1 VLQALEIV
9 RDVVGNLVLPRD
21 RQVKV
26 RAAGPGVS
34 GPLNQTGVFPALALQ
49 MIGVG
54 EETGKLDDML
64 VQVAEY
70 CDKEVRQQVKRMTS
84 LLEPALLLVGGV
96 VVAFVVLSMFSA
108 IFSINN
114 MPL

>member
-1 VLQALEIV
+1 MPALEPQKRH
-9 RDVVGNLVLPRD
+9 RDSNFFIARLYLE
-21 RQVKV
+21 
-26 RAAGPGVS
+26 AMVS
-34 GPLNQTGVFPALALQ
+34 VASNPATSSSS
-49 MIGVG
+49 VD
-54 EETGKLDDML
+54 EML
-64 VQVAEY
+64 IQVAEY
-70 CDKEVRQQVKRMTS
+70 FDKEVRQQVKRMTS